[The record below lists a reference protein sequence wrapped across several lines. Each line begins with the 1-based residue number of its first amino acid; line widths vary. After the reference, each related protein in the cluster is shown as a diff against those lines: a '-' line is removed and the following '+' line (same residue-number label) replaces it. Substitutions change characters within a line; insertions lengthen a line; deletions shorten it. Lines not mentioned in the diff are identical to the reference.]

1 MGESDEKKQSA
12 TTLNNVDTNT
22 SPQGTEHKS
31 DVETKEDPEEN
42 VNEEPDYDQIEA
54 RLQRSKKKKKVDFRA
69 EMTSDSQDID
79 DLLRFQSKEKNEMEQ
94 ISKIDEE
101 LLELGDD
108 DLLTVEKKE
117 KQKSIEQLL
126 SETDDMFKELD
137 IQQPVDTAV
146 DVADVNVDDNF
157 NFED

>member
-1 MGESDEKKQSA
+1 MGNPSMD
-12 TTLNNVDTNT
+12 VD
-22 SPQGTEHKS
+22 
-31 DVETKEDPEEN
+31 DEEN
-42 VNEEPDYDQIEA
+42 KGDSDGDQLNGNEETDYDQIEA

-117 KQKSIEQLL
+117 KQKSIEKLL
-126 SETDDMFKELD
+126 SETDNMFKELD
-137 IQQPVDTAV
+137 IQQPTDSAV
-146 DVADVNVDDNF
+146 DATDVNVDDNF
-157 NFED
+157 NFEDYINQQSAAVDAA